1 MTKRSTTW
9 RGVIWRRTATRGL
22 LALAVL
28 GLGTST
34 NVQLGTW
41 APSARV
47 ALAEEIDCIDDRD
60 NFELPECV
68 AQREAA
74 EREAQQAQQA
84 LEAQQAA
91 EQQAAQQQAAQ
102 QQAAQPAPAAPS
114 NPLDIVFTIKDAGKE
129 ATQYLSEE
137 GTDTYGRWA
146 RNRFER
152 ERTTA
157 ASTLGPSVID
167 TRAWVTKDA
176 EAAKALFKEQAAI
189 NTFPERKEAL
199 TGPNEKAKPVKAGE
213 EYSVTTQYFQ
223 DDDGKIWHH
232 YRVVI
237 RNNANVGVLYMFGR
251 ADFFT
256 NKEDKTWNGQ
266 GDWYITEFANRI

>member
-9 RGVIWRRTATRGL
+9 RGVSWRRTATRGL

-34 NVQLGTW
+34 HLQLGTW

-47 ALAEEIDCIDDRD
+47 ALAEEIDCIDDKD
-60 NFELPECV
+60 NFDLPECV
-68 AQREAA
+68 QLREAA
-74 EREAQQAQQA
+74 QREAQQAQQA

-91 EQQAAQQQAAQ
+91 EQQATQ

-114 NPLDIVFTIKDAGKE
+114 NPLDIVFNIKDAGKE

-137 GTDTYGRWA
+137 NTDKHGRWA
-146 RNRFER
+146 RTRFER

-157 ASTLGPSVID
+157 ASTIGPSVID

-189 NTFPERKEAL
+189 TTFPERKEAL
-199 TGPNEKAKPVKAGE
+199 AGPNEKAKPIKVGE

-223 DDDGKIWHH
+223 DEDGKVWHH
-232 YRVVI
+232 YRFVI
-237 RNNANVGVLYMFGR
+237 RNNANVGVLYLFGR
-251 ADFFT
+251 EDFFAD
-256 NKEDKTWNGQ
+256 KKDKTWNGQ